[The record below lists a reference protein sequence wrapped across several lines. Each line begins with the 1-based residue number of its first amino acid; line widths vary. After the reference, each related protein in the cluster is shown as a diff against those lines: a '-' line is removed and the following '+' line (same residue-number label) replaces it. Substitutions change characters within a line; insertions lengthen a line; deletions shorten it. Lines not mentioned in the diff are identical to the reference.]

1 MSNVEGI
8 LSGIL
13 NLLSLGEGNLSRVLL
28 GNSKV
33 VGNLSLSLRTLK
45 TLGNSLSLSNTLQSL
60 DNSGISSDLLGLN
73 LIDII
78 DNWDI
83 SIGN

>member
-1 MSNVEGI
+1 
-8 LSGIL
+8 
-13 NLLSLGEGNLSRVLL
+13 LSLCL
-28 GNSKV
+28 G
-33 VGNLSLSLRTLK
+33 TLK
-45 TLGNSLSLSNTLQSL
+45 TLGNSLCLSNTLQSL
-60 DNSGISSDLLGLN
+60 DNSGISSDLLGFN

>member
-1 MSNVEGI
+1 
-8 LSGIL
+8 
-13 NLLSLGEGNLSRVLL
+13 
-28 GNSKV
+28 
-33 VGNLSLSLRTLK
+33 LSLSLRTLK